1 MERSVK
7 KLLSSIIVMVFAG
20 NIMMMIPTGLVRRMY
35 EVLFKYGKWDPRHL
49 QFIWNADRESVFW
62 FFVFVLMAVLVVIN
76 LIRMISALISLV
88 RGSGQAGRT
97 AAGEKETE
105 QVSRPYQTERRRAAM
120 QKQQQRTGR
129 RALRAV
135 QAVAHAV
142 FFYGGKL
149 IHTLGISI
157 GYVGFGVSSF
167 AHVQAKIP
175 FVVKG
180 FAFHT
185 QPGSGFFYRQ
195 QLYRCLLPFAHHG

>member
-120 QKQQQRTGR
+120 QKQQA
-129 RALRAV
+129 ALRKQRAATQKQRSAE
-135 QAVAHAV
+135 QAQKNLQAQNRTARRGKG
-142 FFYGGKL
+142 YGTDTELSHTFKTGKARYMEQL
-149 IHTLGISI
+149 DNFLKD
-157 GYVGFGVSSF
+157 GV
-167 AHVQAKIP
+167 VTRPEYEELKRKYEQMD
-175 FVVKG
+175 
-180 FAFHT
+180 
-185 QPGSGFFYRQ
+185 
-195 QLYRCLLPFAHHG
+195 L